1 MKNLKQE
8 LDNPVLEE
16 EKREKMLKKLV
27 AYLTVS
33 RVSHKLYGRGYIYS
47 YIAAILNSILQIYLT
62 SMFLNISFEEFTD
75 LAFSRDSRQST
86 RIFPKMSKC
95 TFYKFGPSGGM
106 VNLDAVCL
114 LPLNILNEKMYIFLY
129 FWMLALLT
137 ANIISFFYYS
147 LHWAFPVIRLRHLQ
161 YHLKGR
167 LKGPCLKKINR
178 QFGDWWLLHL
188 LHKNIDSL
196 GYEAWIWL
204 QVWGT
209 RPGFGFKSGV
219 RGLDLASSLGYE
231 AWIWLQVGRR
241 TFQELVSKLCDPEQ
255 TSKLKKNLTFIAQ
268 DPQTYDTVR
277 NEDDLI
283 AKLNEDDINKERGE
297 DDLIEE
303 QGQFFLPGNSKF
315 RRTTVTFQNV

>member
-188 LHKNIDSL
+188 LHKNID
-196 GYEAWIWL
+196 
-204 QVWGT
+204 
-209 RPGFGFKSGV
+209 
-219 RGLDLASSLGYE
+219 
-231 AWIWLQVGRR
+231 RR